1 VYRADYRSIAHP
13 ADGTNALSY
22 TLWDYEPT
30 NTHAHGDGWNGE
42 NLSLFSYDDIHG
54 DDDLEAMNP
63 GDLSSL
69 IQLGSRGIKGWCR
82 PYPVETMGRI
92 KEFSFDMSTATFE
105 LRVNVI
111 SLESS
116 RLWQAYREASGTTGE
131 LQEAEG
137 WTLIYLPFAH
147 YLRDVPSEAGEKRLI
162 GEPAEVVWK
171 EGVPAVVDLEVLE
184 LSEGR
189 LEVVGQWARWF
200 YPLKKVG
207 DREVYL
213 KLRKWGEQS

>member
-1 VYRADYRSIAHP
+1 
-13 ADGTNALSY
+13 LSY

-171 EGVPAVVDLEVLE
+171 EDVPAVVDLEVLE